1 MAVLL
6 PLLLN
11 ACGDSRELT
20 PQQATA
26 LEQRVWA
33 RWQTLSD
40 RDFDKT
46 WEFASPNYRSIFSK
60 RMFRNKFSYGV
71 EWELT
76 AVNILN
82 YDSRAAVASVAAR
95 VMTESTKPTSSA
107 LKAMGARPI
116 IIRERWMLID
126 GEWWHIANI

>member
-1 MAVLL
+1 VVLL
-6 PLLLN
+6 PLLLH
-11 ACGDSRELT
+11 ACSDSRELT

-26 LEQRVWA
+26 LEERVWA

-46 WEFASPNYRSIFSK
+46 WEFASPNYRSVFSK
-60 RMFRNKFSYGV
+60 RMYRNKFSYGV

-76 AVNILN
+76 EVNILN
-82 YDSRAAVASVAAR
+82 YDGRAAVASVGAR
-95 VMTESTKPTSSA
+95 VMTESTKPSSSA

-116 IIRERWMLID
+116 IIRERWMFID